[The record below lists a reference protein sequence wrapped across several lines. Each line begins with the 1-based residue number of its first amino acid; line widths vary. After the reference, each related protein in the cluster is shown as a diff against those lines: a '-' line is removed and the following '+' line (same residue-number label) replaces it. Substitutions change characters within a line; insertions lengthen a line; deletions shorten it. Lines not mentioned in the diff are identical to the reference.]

1 MLLYINCWLS
11 FNITTITNTQQSYI
25 HTYMF
30 TMSSVSCA
38 SILLLSLI
46 MLYSCFAVE
55 VTYDSNALII
65 NGERRLILSG
75 AIHYPRSTVE
85 MWPDLIQK
93 AKDGGLDAI
102 ETYIF
107 WDRHEP
113 VRREYNFSG
122 NLDFVKFF
130 QLIQKAGLYAI
141 MRIGPYACAEWNFG
155 GFPLWLHNM
164 PGIELRTNNS
174 VYKNEM
180 QNFTTKIVN
189 VVKEENLFASQ
200 GGPIILAQIENEYG
214 DIMWN
219 YKDAGKAYV
228 QWAAQMALAQ
238 NIGVPWIMCQQQDAP
253 QPIINT
259 CNGFYCHNF
268 QPNNPKS
275 PKMFTENWIGW
286 YQKWGERVPHR
297 SAEDSAFSVARFF
310 QNGGVLNNYY
320 MYHGGTNFG
329 RTAGGPY
336 ITTSYDYD
344 APIDEYG
351 NLNQPKWGHLKNLH
365 AAIKLGE
372 NVLTNYSARKDE
384 DLDNGLTLT
393 TYTNSSGARFCFLS
407 NNNTDLGAR
416 VDLHNDGVYIVPAWS
431 VSIINGC
438 NQEVFNTAKVN
449 SQTSMMVKKSDN
461 VSSTNLTWEWKV
473 EPKRDTIHGNGS
485 LKAQKLLEQKE
496 LTLDA
501 SDYLWYMTSV
511 DINDT
516 SIWSNATLRVNTSG
530 HSLHGYVNQRY
541 IGYQFSQSGNQFQF
555 TYEKQVSLKNGTNI
569 ISLLSATVGLANY
582 GAWFDDIK
590 TGISGGPVELIGKNN
605 VTMDLSTNLWSYKV
619 GLNGEKKHLYDAQ
632 QNVSVAW
639 HTNSSYVPVG
649 NPLIWYRAKFK
660 SPFGANPIVV
670 DLQGLG
676 KGHAWVNGHS
686 IGRYWPSWISPS
698 DGCSDTCDYR
708 GNYVPGKCN
717 TNCGSP
723 SQRWYH
729 VPRSF
734 LNNDMNTLVLFEE
747 MGGNP
752 QSVQF
757 QTVTTG
763 TICANVYEGAQFE
776 LSCQSGQV
784 ISQLQFASYG
794 NPEGQFGS
802 FKKGTFDAENSQ
814 SVVEAACVGKNN
826 CGFNVTKEMFG
837 VTNVSS
843 ISRLAVQV
851 TC

>member
-794 NPEGQFGS
+794 NPEGQCGS

>member
-1 MLLYINCWLS
+1 
-11 FNITTITNTQQSYI
+11 
-25 HTYMF
+25 
-30 TMSSVSCA
+30 
-38 SILLLSLI
+38 
-46 MLYSCFAVE
+46 MLYSCFATE

-65 NGERRLILSG
+65 NGERRLIFSG

-155 GFPLWLHNM
+155 GFPSWLHNM

-180 QNFTTKIVN
+180 QNFTTEIVN
-189 VVKEENLFASQ
+189 VVKEAKLFASQ

-259 CNGFYCHNF
+259 CNGYYCHNF

-275 PKMFTENWIGW
+275 PKIFTENWIGW
-286 YQKWGERVPHR
+286 FQKWGERVPHR

-384 DLDNGLTLT
+384 DLGNGLTLT

-407 NNNTDLGAR
+407 NNNNTDLGAR
-416 VDLHNDGVYIVPAWS
+416 VDLKNDGVYIVPAWS

-501 SDYLWYMTSV
+501 SDYLWYMTSA

-541 IGYQFSQSGNQFQF
+541 VGYQFSQYGNQF

-569 ISLLSATVGLANY
+569 ITLLSATVGLANY
-582 GAWFDDIK
+582 GAWFDDKK

-605 VTMDLSTNLWSYKV
+605 VTMDLSTNLWSYKI
-619 GLNGEKKHLYDAQ
+619 GLNGERRHLYDAQ

-639 HTNSSYVPVG
+639 HTNSSYIPIG
-649 NPLIWYRAKFK
+649 KPLIWYRAKFK
-660 SPFGANPIVV
+660 SPFGTNPIVV

-686 IGRYWPSWISPS
+686 IGRYWSSWISPS

-708 GNYVPGKCN
+708 GNYVPVKCN

-734 LNNDMNTLVLFEE
+734 LNHDMNTLVLFEE
-747 MGGNP
+747 IGGNP

-784 ISQLQFASYG
+784 MSQIQFASYG
-794 NPEGQFGS
+794 NPEGQCGS
-802 FKKGTFDAENSQ
+802 FKKGNFDAANSQ
-814 SVVEAACVGKNN
+814 SVVEASCVGKNN

-843 ISRLAVQV
+843 IPRLAVQV

>member
-1 MLLYINCWLS
+1 
-11 FNITTITNTQQSYI
+11 
-25 HTYMF
+25 MF

-794 NPEGQFGS
+794 NPEGQCGS

>member
-1 MLLYINCWLS
+1 
-11 FNITTITNTQQSYI
+11 
-25 HTYMF
+25 MF

>member
-1 MLLYINCWLS
+1 MC
-11 FNITTITNTQQSYI
+11 
-25 HTYMF
+25 
-30 TMSSVSCA
+30 TMSSLSCA

-46 MLYSCFAVE
+46 MLHSCFAVE

-65 NGERRLILSG
+65 NGERRLIFSG

-130 QLIQKAGLYAI
+130 QLIQKAGLYVI

-164 PGIELRTNNS
+164 PGIELRTDNS

-189 VVKEENLFASQ
+189 VVKEANLFASQ

-259 CNGFYCHNF
+259 CNGYYCHNF

-286 YQKWGERVPHR
+286 FRKWGERIPHR

-329 RTAGGPY
+329 RTSGGPY

-372 NVLTNYSARKDE
+372 NVLTNYTARKDE
-384 DLDNGLTLT
+384 DLGNGLTLT

-407 NNNTDLGAR
+407 NNNNNTDLAAR
-416 VDLHNDGVYIVPAWS
+416 VDLKNDGVYIVPDWS

-516 SIWSNATLRVNTSG
+516 SIWSNATLRVNASG

-541 IGYQFSQSGNQFQF
+541 VGYQFSQSGSQF

-569 ISLLSATVGLANY
+569 IALLSATVGLANY
-582 GAWFDDIK
+582 GAWFDDRK

-605 VTMDLSTNLWSYKV
+605 VTMDLSTNLWSYKI
-619 GLNGEKKHLYDAQ
+619 GLNGERKHLYDAQ
-632 QNVSVAW
+632 QNVTVPW
-639 HTNSSYVPVG
+639 HSNSSYIPIG

-660 SPFGANPIVV
+660 SPLGANPIVV

-708 GNYVPGKCN
+708 GTYQPKKCN

-747 MGGNP
+747 IGGNP

-784 ISQLQFASYG
+784 MSQIQFASYG
-794 NPEGQFGS
+794 NPEGQCGS
-802 FKKGTFDAENSQ
+802 FKKGTFDAANSQ
-814 SVVEAACVGKNN
+814 SVVEAACVGKNY

-843 ISRLAVQV
+843 IPRLAVQV

>member
-1 MLLYINCWLS
+1 MFKMGLLPCY
-11 FNITTITNTQQSYI
+11 
-25 HTYMF
+25 
-30 TMSSVSCA
+30 
-38 SILLLSLI
+38 SILLMSMI
-46 MLYSCFAVE
+46 MLHSCFAIE
-55 VTYDSNALII
+55 VTYDSKALII
-65 NGERRLILSG
+65 NGERRLIFSG

-113 VRREYNFSG
+113 VQREYNFSG

-130 QLIQKAGLYAI
+130 KLIQEAGLYAI
-141 MRIGPYACAEWNFG
+141 MRIGPYACAEWNYG
-155 GFPLWLHNM
+155 GFPLWLHNI
-164 PGIELRTNNS
+164 PGIELRTNNE
-174 VYKNEM
+174 VYKKEM
-180 QNFTTKIVN
+180 QIFTTKIVN
-189 VVKEENLFASQ
+189 VAKEANLFASQ
-200 GGPIILAQIENEYG
+200 GGPIVLAQIENEYG

-219 YKDAGKAYV
+219 YKDAGKEYV
-228 QWAAQMALAQ
+228 KWCAQMALAQ
-238 NIGVPWIMCQQQDAP
+238 NIGVPWIMCQQGDAP

-259 CNGFYCHNF
+259 CNGYYCHNF
-268 QPNNPKS
+268 KPNNPKS

-286 YQKWGERVPHR
+286 FQKWGERVPHR

-329 RTAGGPY
+329 RTSGGPY

-351 NLNQPKWGHLKNLH
+351 NLNQPKWGHLKQLH

-372 NVLTNYSARKDE
+372 NVLTNYISVNDKD
-384 DLDNGLTLT
+384 LGNGITLT
-393 TYTNSSGARFCFLS
+393 TYANSTGARFCFLS
-407 NNNTDLGAR
+407 NNDTNKDANIDLQ
-416 VDLHNDGVYIVPAWS
+416 NDGKYFVPAWS
-431 VSIINGC
+431 VTILDGC
-438 NQEVFNTAKVN
+438 NKEIFNTAKVN
-449 SQTSMMVKKSDN
+449 SQTSIMVKKSGDN
-461 VSSTNLTWEWKV
+461 SSNELTWEWKM
-473 EPKRDTIHGNGS
+473 EPKKDTMNGKGNI
-485 LKAQKLLEQKE
+485 KAHQLLEQKE

-516 SIWSNATLRVNTSG
+516 SIWSNATLSVNTMG
-530 HSLHGYVNQRY
+530 HTLHGYVNRRY
-541 IGYQFSQSGNQFQF
+541 IGYQFSQWGNKF
-555 TYEKQVSLKNGTNI
+555 TYEKKVSLKNGTNI
-569 ISLLSATVGLANY
+569 ITLLSATVGLANY
-582 GAWFDDIK
+582 GAWFDEIK
-590 TGISGGPVELIGKNN
+590 TGISGGPVQLIGKNN

-619 GLNGEKKHLYDAQ
+619 GLNGERKRLYDSQ
-632 QNVSVAW
+632 QHLSVSW
-639 HTNSSYVPVG
+639 NTRSPHIPIGKPMT
-649 NPLIWYRAKFK
+649 WYKAEFK
-660 SPFGANPIVV
+660 APFGTNPIVV
-670 DLQGLG
+670 DFQGLG

-686 IGRYWPSWISPS
+686 IGRYWASWVTATN
-698 DGCSDTCDYR
+698 GCSDTCDYR
-708 GNYVPGKCN
+708 GKYVKEKCN

-734 LNNDMNTLVLFEE
+734 LNDDMNILVLFEE
-747 MGGNP
+747 IGGNP

-763 TICANVYEGAQFE
+763 IICANVYEGAQLE

-784 ISQLQFASYG
+784 ISQIQFASFG
-794 NPEGQFGS
+794 NPQGQCGS
-802 FKKGTFDAENSQ
+802 FKKGPWEATNTQ
-814 SVVEAACVGKNN
+814 SVVEAACIGKSN
-826 CGFNVTKEMFG
+826 CGFIVTKEMFSVPLG
-837 VTNVSS
+837 VTNSTAK
-843 ISRLAVQV
+843 LAVQV